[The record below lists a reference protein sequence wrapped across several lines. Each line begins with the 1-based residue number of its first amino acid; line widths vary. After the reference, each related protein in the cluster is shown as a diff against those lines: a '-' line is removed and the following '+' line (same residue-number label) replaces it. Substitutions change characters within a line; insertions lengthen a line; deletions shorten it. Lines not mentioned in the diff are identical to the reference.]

1 MDKNDNTRRAIDVM
15 TEWATGNPN
24 DTAAANQRV
33 LAHVTEAADE
43 GGADGEMKLLM
54 GLLNLAGTLLVRLEA
69 ETGKSMQWHLQDI
82 ALKLANK

>member
-15 TEWATGNPN
+15 TEWATGNPD
-24 DTAAANQRV
+24 DTAASNQRV
-33 LAHVTEAADE
+33 LAYVTEAADE
-43 GGADGEMKLLM
+43 GGADGEMKLLF

-82 ALKLANK
+82 ALKLGSK